1 MKSICVKNLR
11 SLRDTNDMEIK
22 PINIL
27 VGSNSSGK
35 STFLR
40 LFPLIKQSI
49 SKKINGPILWAGDD
63 DYVDFGSFKEAI
75 NNSISDKEIKFKFN
89 FDIDISIGD
98 FFRNKRLEFKSDKKN
113 CNVEVEYSVSKRKN
127 DNIDYISELRL
138 NFLNYDILL
147 KFSEDKDIKKIN
159 INDNEYSISK
169 NKDNNEL
176 PFLNDLFFLFDYN
189 FFEISLSN
197 LREVALNEIK
207 KITDEEEV
215 KKSNNKNNT
224 SQPEEDIN
232 LNIGIKSIYE
242 MNLRNEIEYYFFKNI
257 LGLEIKDKKENRSQ
271 VDNDNIFTSID
282 KITYDFK
289 FSELVMMFMTPYI

>member
-40 LFPLIKQSI
+40 LFPLIKQSL
-49 SKKINGPILWAGDD
+49 SKKINGLILWAGDD

-75 NNSISDKEIKFKFN
+75 NNSISEKEIKFKFN

-98 FFRNKRLEFKSDKKN
+98 FFRTKRSEFKRNKKN
-113 CNVEVEYSVSKRKN
+113 CNVKVEYSVSKRKN

-147 KFSEDKDIKKIN
+147 KFSEDKYIKKIN

-176 PFLNDLFFLFDYN
+176 PFFNELFFC
-189 FFEISLSN
+189 
-197 LREVALNEIK
+197 
-207 KITDEEEV
+207 
-215 KKSNNKNNT
+215 
-224 SQPEEDIN
+224 
-232 LNIGIKSIYE
+232 
-242 MNLRNEIEYYFFKNI
+242 
-257 LGLEIKDKKENRSQ
+257 
-271 VDNDNIFTSID
+271 
-282 KITYDFK
+282 
-289 FSELVMMFMTPYI
+289 